1 MLRIRF
7 TLLRLALVSAALA
20 SAALAPACGGGGGG
34 AGDTGGNGGGGGG
47 GDDEGIDPGK
57 VPDLGPSTFTVAP
70 AFGTPADGQ
79 ASVTLALRLISLL
92 GRPISGAQVELAVSG
107 CGNVLATLPPTDIE
121 GRTQGTLASF
131 AGERKTIVARTL
143 SGGRLT
149 EFAPLSAEFL
159 AIPERT
165 YFVRVSGSDAAT
177 GRSPL
182 AAWATLGHALQAAED
197 GATIHVGAGLHTGPL
212 ELVRAS
218 AAGTFVLAG
227 DPSGR
232 MTGDAG
238 AVVIEAGGAAHALRV
253 RDSRDVLIMN
263 LTLRGGAAGL
273 AIRDSSD
280 VRVLDCRAHDNQH
293 GIEVEGSS
301 AVALQDCRLT
311 HNALAGARVAAS
323 AQLRFENNLVYANQ
337 GRGLVLGGGVV
348 DALVRYDTFYRNTGA
363 HLLEEAPGGSG
374 SIHGNLFVEGSAEAF
389 LLQDPSG
396 YAEGVNLVWANLLP
410 GSGREPPGTLE
421 GDPLFLGPAGP
432 DGILGGAGGED
443 DDFRLHSESPALER
457 AGEPARAVLLA
468 SRESLATRTTRADD
482 ELDGSGVD
490 QPEANLGYH
499 GRPAQPVH
507 VSVPKGGA
515 RLALA
520 APAGARLDVREW
532 TRETPLSTRAL
543 GTPAWDGRVE
553 FLEQR
558 LSPLETREELW
569 AAQVDSGAGTRL
581 RVQRWDGRAF
591 DPPALAP
598 LVDGL
603 APEVPG
609 EKRFDLEY
617 EDVSGGALLVWADG
631 DGIPSYR
638 RLERGRWSAV
648 QPVSDL
654 AAGAGAVRWVELVPR
669 AGTDELVLVTLDD
682 ARDLVA
688 RLWNGTTF
696 GVPQVLEANAL
707 LRPSWRSFEAA
718 FEGLSGDLLVSWGF
732 SAFAEETRWAEL
744 VRTSGQW
751 RFGQHASTEV
761 VGAQIELA
769 ADPGSN
775 RIIGAFGGGDV
786 NTDVAVS
793 VWTGTQWVDTAEL
806 ALHVPPD
813 SRVLEPFWFGE
824 AGLAG
829 VVFRRAGHTGS
840 FNFAVLQ
847 PTGWRIQAD
856 VVLQGTRG
864 SVAPAAR
871 VQLRPVPGQARLL
884 GFVLDVEGRLF
895 GLRHNL
901 ERFQVT
907 DEGLP
912 LASGFDPLASS
923 RPFDVALLPAGAT
936 P

>member
-1 MLRIRF
+1 MPRLRVSLC
-7 TLLRLALVSAALA
+7 LLVLA
-20 SAALAPACGGGGGG
+20 SACGGGGGG
-34 AGDTGGNGGGGGG
+34 GGGTGGNGGGGGG
-47 GDDEGIDPGK
+47 GDDNGIDPGK
-57 VPDLGPSTFTVAP
+57 VPDLGPSTFAVEP

-79 ASVTLALRLISLL
+79 ASVTIALRLISLL

-131 AGERKTIVARTL
+131 AGERKTLVARTQ

-149 EFAPLSAEFL
+149 EFAPLATEFL
-159 AIPERT
+159 AIPART
-165 YFVRVSGSDAAT
+165 YFVRASGSDAAS

-197 GATIHVGAGLHTGPL
+197 GATIHVGAGLQAGPL

-218 AAGTFVLAG
+218 DAGTFVLAG
-227 DPSGR
+227 DPDGR

-238 AVVIEAGGAAHALRV
+238 AVVIEASGAAHALLV
-253 RDSRDVLIMN
+253 RDSRDVLITG
-263 LTLRGGAAGL
+263 LTLRGGGAGL
-273 AIRDSSD
+273 AIRDSSE

-293 GIEVEGSS
+293 GVEVEGSS

-311 HNALAGARVAAS
+311 RNALAGARVGAS
-323 AQLRFENNLVYANQ
+323 TRLRFENNLVYANP
-337 GRGLVLGGGVV
+337 GRGLVLGAGVL
-348 DALVRYDTFYRNTGA
+348 DALVRYGTFYRNEGT
-363 HLLEEAPGGSG
+363 HLLEEAPGGTG

-389 LLQDPSG
+389 LLQDPSA

-410 GSGREPPGTLE
+410 GSGREPPGILE
-421 GDPLFLGPAGP
+421 GDPMFLEPAGR
-432 DGILGGAGGED
+432 DGILGGTGAED
-443 DDFRLHSESPALER
+443 DDFRMASESAALEQ

-468 SRESLATRTTRADD
+468 SGESLAVRTTRSDD
-482 ELDGSGVD
+482 ELDGSGAD

-499 GRPAQPVH
+499 GRPPEPVH
-507 VSVPKGGA
+507 VSVPKSGA

-520 APAGARLDVREW
+520 APGGARLELREW

-543 GTPAWDGRVE
+543 GAPAWDGRVE
-553 FLEQR
+553 FLQQR
-558 LSPLETREELW
+558 LAPLETREELW
-569 AAQVDSGAGTRL
+569 AAQIDSGAGERI
-581 RVQRWDGRAF
+581 RVRRWDGRAF
-591 DPPALAP
+591 DPPALSP
-598 LVDGL
+598 LAIGL
-603 APEVPG
+603 PGVTG

-617 EDVSGGALLVWADG
+617 EAVAGRALLVWADG
-631 DGIPSYR
+631 DGIPSYTL
-638 RLERGRWSAV
+638 LEHGRWS
-648 QPVSDL
+648 PVREVGDL
-654 AAGAGAVRWVELVPR
+654 AAGAGRVRWVELVPR
-669 AGTDELVLVTLDD
+669 AGTDELALVTLDD

-696 GVPQVLEANAL
+696 GAPQVLEANAL

-761 VGAQIELA
+761 VGAQVELA

-793 VWTGTQWVDTAEL
+793 VWTGSQWVDTAEL
-806 ALHVPPD
+806 ALHVPAD
-813 SRVLEPFWFGE
+813 SRVLEPFWFGSTS
-824 AGLAG
+824 LAG
-829 VVFRRAGHTGS
+829 VLFRREGHAGS
-840 FNFAVLQ
+840 FNLAVLQ

-856 VVLQGTRG
+856 VVLQGSQG
-864 SVAPAAR
+864 SVGPAAQ
-871 VQLRPVPGQARLL
+871 VQLRSVPGQARLL
-884 GFVLDVEGRLF
+884 GFVLGVDGRLF
-895 GLRHNL
+895 ALRHNL
-901 ERFQVT
+901 ERFQVM

-912 LASGFDPLASS
+912 LASGFDPLAAG
-923 RPFDVALLPAGAT
+923 RAFDLALLPERGT
-936 P
+936 Q